1 MEIFSTSEIQALAAA
16 AAVDAYQIEECQS
29 HARAITESK
38 KELDFSRIL
47 NSRERERERLRMSKI
62 ICSEFHSKT
71 ILCFKRC
78 SNRGNC
84 FCFAVP
90 VVE

>member
-1 MEIFSTSEIQALAAA
+1 MEIFSTSEMQALTAAA

-47 NSRERERERLRMSKI
+47 NSREKERERDLECR
-62 ICSEFHSKT
+62 
-71 ILCFKRC
+71 R
-78 SNRGNC
+78 
-84 FCFAVP
+84 
-90 VVE
+90 